1 MAYNMNLDD
10 LDRMRAIDVD
20 EMLSHIDALP
30 DQLENAW
37 RLAQTL
43 PLPESHQAPRL
54 IALCGMGGSAIGG
67 DLAAAIVAPTSPAPF
82 VVLRSYDLPAFVT
95 GPETLVIA
103 SSNSGNTEETLAA
116 AEIARERGARLLAIT
131 TGGQLADHAARHG
144 YPLWQFDYKSQ
155 PRAALGWSLGLLL
168 GLADRL
174 KLAPDLGTDLAGAIA
189 LLRETAQGY
198 GAGSSLATNP
208 AKRTA
213 GQLIGRVPLFVG
225 AGIFEPVARRWKC
238 QLNENAKAWAEYEPM
253 PETNHN
259 TVAAIGFPADHNV
272 PLSAII
278 ITSPTE
284 DHPRVRLRNELMY
297 TMCLQNGIMADTFQ
311 PQGATALAQLLHAVQ
326 FGDYLSYY
334 TAIGYGVDPT
344 AIAPIVELKEQLA
357 RSH

>member
-20 EMLSHIDALP
+20 DMLSHIDALP
-30 DQLENAW
+30 DQLDNAW
-37 RLAQTL
+37 EAAPAL

-54 IALCGMGGSAIGG
+54 IVLCGMGGSAIGG
-67 DLAAAIVAPTSPAPF
+67 DLAAAVVAPTSPAPF
-82 VVLRSYDLPAFVT
+82 VVLRGYDLPAFVA

-103 SSNSGNTEETLAA
+103 SSHSGNTEETLSAV
-116 AEIARERGARLLAIT
+116 EIARERGTRLLAVT
-131 TGGQLADHAARHG
+131 TGGQLAEHAARHG

-174 KLAPDLGTDLAGAIA
+174 KLAPGLGDDLPAAVA

-198 GAGSSLATNP
+198 GAGSGLATNP

-213 GQLIGRVPLFVG
+213 GQLIGRVPVFVG

-238 QLNENAKAWAEYEPM
+238 QLNENAKVWAEYEPM

-259 TVAAIGFPADHNV
+259 AVAAIGFPADNSV
-272 PLSAII
+272 QLSAIF
-278 ITSPTE
+278 ITSPAQ
-284 DHPRVRLRNELMY
+284 DHPRVRLRHELMY

-311 PQGATALAQLLHAVQ
+311 PQGDTPLARLLHAIQ

-334 TAIGYGVDPT
+334 TAIGYGADPT
-344 AIAPIVELKEQLA
+344 AIAPIVELKDQLA

>member
-20 EMLSHIDALP
+20 DMLSHIDALP
-30 DQLENAW
+30 DQLDNAW
-37 RLAQTL
+37 EAAQAL

-54 IALCGMGGSAIGG
+54 IVLCGMGGSAIGG
-67 DLAAAIVAPTSPAPF
+67 DLAAAVVAPTSPAPF
-82 VVLRSYDLPAFVT
+82 VVLRGYDLPAFVA

-103 SSNSGNTEETLAA
+103 SSHSGNTEETLSAV
-116 AEIARERGARLLAIT
+116 EIARERGTRLLAVT
-131 TGGQLADHAARHG
+131 TGGQLAEHAARHG

-174 KLAPDLGTDLAGAIA
+174 KLAPGLGDALAGAVA

-198 GAGSSLATNP
+198 GAGSGLATNP

-213 GQLIGRVPLFVG
+213 GQLIGRVPVFVG

-238 QLNENAKAWAEYEPM
+238 QLNENAKVWAEYEPM

-259 TVAAIGFPADHNV
+259 AVAAIGFPADNSV
-272 PLSAII
+272 QLSAIF
-278 ITSPTE
+278 ITSPAQ
-284 DHPRVRLRNELMY
+284 DHPRVRLRHELMY

-311 PQGATALAQLLHAVQ
+311 PQGDTPLARLLHAIQ

-334 TAIGYGVDPT
+334 TAIGYGADPT
-344 AIAPIVELKEQLA
+344 AIAPIVELKDQLA

>member
-20 EMLSHIDALP
+20 DMLSHIDALP
-30 DQLENAW
+30 DQLDNAW
-37 RLAQTL
+37 EAAQAL

-54 IALCGMGGSAIGG
+54 IVLCGMGGSAIGG
-67 DLAAAIVAPTSPAPF
+67 DLAAAVVAPTSPAPF
-82 VVLRSYDLPAFVT
+82 VVLRGYDLPAFVA

-103 SSNSGNTEETLAA
+103 SSHSGNTEETLSAV
-116 AEIARERGARLLAIT
+116 EIARERGARLLAVT
-131 TGGQLADHAARHG
+131 TGGQLAEHAARHG

-174 KLAPDLGTDLAGAIA
+174 KLAPGLGDALAGAVA

-198 GAGSSLATNP
+198 GAGSGLATNP

-213 GQLIGRVPLFVG
+213 GQLIGRVPVFVG

-238 QLNENAKAWAEYEPM
+238 QLNENAKVWAEYEPM

-259 TVAAIGFPADHNV
+259 AVAAIGFPADNSV
-272 PLSAII
+272 QLSAIF
-278 ITSPTE
+278 ITSPAQ
-284 DHPRVRLRNELMY
+284 DHPRVRLRHELMY

-311 PQGATALAQLLHAVQ
+311 PQGDTPLARLLHAIQ

-334 TAIGYGVDPT
+334 TAIGYGADPT
-344 AIAPIVELKEQLA
+344 AIAPIVELKDQLA

>member
-20 EMLSHIDALP
+20 DMLSHIDALP
-30 DQLENAW
+30 NQLDNAW
-37 RLAQTL
+37 GAAQAL

-54 IALCGMGGSAIGG
+54 IVLCGMGGSAIGG
-67 DLAAAIVAPTSPAPF
+67 DLAAAVVAPTSPAPF
-82 VVLRSYDLPAFVT
+82 VVLRGYDLPAFVA

-103 SSNSGNTEETLAA
+103 SSHSGNTEETLSAV
-116 AEIARERGARLLAIT
+116 EIARERGARLLAVT
-131 TGGQLADHAARHG
+131 TGGQLAEHAARHG

-174 KLAPDLGTDLAGAIA
+174 KLAPGLGADLAGAVA
-189 LLRETAQGY
+189 LLRETTQGY
-198 GAGSSLATNP
+198 GAGSGLATNP

-213 GQLIGRVPLFVG
+213 GQLIGRVPVFVG

-238 QLNENAKAWAEYEPM
+238 QLNENAKVWAEYEPM

-259 TVAAIGFPADHNV
+259 AVAAIGFPADNSV
-272 PLSAII
+272 QLSAIF
-278 ITSPTE
+278 ITSPAQ
-284 DHPRVRLRNELMY
+284 DHPRVRLRHELMY

-311 PQGATALAQLLHAVQ
+311 PQGDTPLARLLHAIQ

-334 TAIGYGVDPT
+334 TAIGYGADPT
-344 AIAPIVELKEQLA
+344 AIAPIVELKDQLA